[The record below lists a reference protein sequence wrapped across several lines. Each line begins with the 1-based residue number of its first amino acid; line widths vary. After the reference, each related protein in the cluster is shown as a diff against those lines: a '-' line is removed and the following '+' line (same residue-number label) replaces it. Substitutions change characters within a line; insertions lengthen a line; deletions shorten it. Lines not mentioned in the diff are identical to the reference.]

1 MAARTFGATWWG
13 RAWVG
18 ALEHRS
24 GIDPNRLSR
33 GRTYA
38 RHDRV
43 ARLEIEPG
51 RITALVRGS
60 RVLPYQVEIR
70 VPTFDDD
77 QWDRVVSAIA
87 GRAAH
92 AAALLDG
99 ELEAQVLDDVRAVG
113 IDLLP
118 GPGDLSPRCSCP
130 DWGDPC
136 KHAAAVAYLVAD
148 ALDDDPFVLFTLR
161 GRSRDQVLQAIRR
174 HRQRAAGSSGSSV
187 HGGDGGETES
197 RSGSASASLSMAATN
212 TGAGPGDHDA
222 WDRDQGR
229 DRDRDREPVT
239 AAMAVEDPGIVAR
252 DAWAERS
259 IEPPHR
265 RELPAEPGAPA
276 AWPSDPPD
284 GAPFTASGLTELAAD
299 AARRAWLQLADGMA
313 SQLDLSLPAD
323 LARRAADRLDRDVP
337 LTDLGLA
344 SAIPAGH
351 LALQAAGWRHGGAA
365 GVTAVD
371 EALWRPT
378 DELVEAAID
387 AFEAAGVDVMA
398 LSIRSNRFSTRDVQL
413 RVTTDGRWWRYE
425 KRGRTWEL
433 VEPPADSPADLLTG

>member
-1 MAARTFGATWWG
+1 MAARSFGATWWG

-99 ELEAQVLDDVRAVG
+99 ELEPQVLDDVRAVG

-161 GRSRDQVLQAIRR
+161 GRSRDQVLQAIRG
-174 HRQRAAGSSGSSV
+174 HRQRAAAPGSTMSSSTGSIGSDGSDGSSMGGDGD
-187 HGGDGGETES
+187 GGDGGGS
-197 RSGSASASLSMAATN
+197 RSDGATAPGS
-212 TGAGPGDHDA
+212 GPG
-222 WDRDQGR
+222 GR
-229 DRDRDREPVT
+229 EDGDREPAT

-276 AWPSDPPD
+276 AWPSDPPE

-299 AARRAWLQLADGMA
+299 AARRAWLQLADAMA
-313 SQLDLSLPAD
+313 SQLDLPLPAD
-323 LARRAADRLDRDVP
+323 LARRAADRLDRDEPV
-337 LTDLGLA
+337 TDLGLA

-365 GVTAVD
+365 GVAAVD

-387 AFEAAGVDVMA
+387 AFEAAGVDVLS